1 MTETTKAV
9 LLTREQVRQ
18 RLIDNG
24 YPISA
29 SYFNKVCLPSRN
41 AGPPVSKLWGRRPL
55 YDLNA
60 ALAWAEARCT
70 EPSGCTFGGMVH
82 D

>member
-1 MTETTKAV
+1 MTTDTKPP

-18 RLIDNG
+18 RLNEHG
-24 YPISA
+24 YPITA

-41 AGPPVSKLWGRRPL
+41 AGPPVAKLWGKRPL

-70 EPSGCTFGGMVH
+70 EPALAAA
-82 D
+82 